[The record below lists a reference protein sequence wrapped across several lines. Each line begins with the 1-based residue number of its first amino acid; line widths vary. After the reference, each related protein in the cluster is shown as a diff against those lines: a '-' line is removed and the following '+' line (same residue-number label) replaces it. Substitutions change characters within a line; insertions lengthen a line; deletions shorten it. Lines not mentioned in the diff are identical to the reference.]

1 MSDSTST
8 RRIIS
13 KSLSIGVT
21 KVTKDPSVNDTLA
34 DLDETPVPVSK
45 QAAGESPRSPPS
57 DAVGVDFL
65 ITSNRLGSF
74 ASAGAYNTRLLLGG

>member
-1 MSDSTST
+1 MKH
-8 RRIIS
+8 IIS
-13 KSLSIGVT
+13 KRLSIGMT

-57 DAVGVDFL
+57 DAVRVDV
-65 ITSNRLGSF
+65 SHHK
-74 ASAGAYNTRLLLGG
+74 